1 MFYFYR
7 SPIYPSLDSSAPS
20 SNVVVRV
27 DGRLVVENPVLKS
40 LSSGFEEGEDEDLS
54 DKV

>member
-1 MFYFYR
+1 M
-7 SPIYPSLDSSAPS
+7 APS
-20 SNVVVRV
+20 SNVIVRV